1 MMLMATLREELI
13 YSPTSGSSGSI
24 KASNAVTSTIATA
37 TIAAKD
43 DDKWAYVVGHE
54 RFDGLGKPQGG
65 WRSPIG
71 SNSWAK
77 LSK

>member
-1 MMLMATLREELI
+1 MMPMATLREELI

-43 DDKWAYVVGHE
+43 DDK
-54 RFDGLGKPQGG
+54 
-65 WRSPIG
+65 
-71 SNSWAK
+71 
-77 LSK
+77 